1 MALSQIVWEIPRPP
15 PLTGGKLRQKEMLMD
30 AREYFNYVA
39 MPKYN
44 EFVQSPNDFR
54 LLESALYSMD
64 TVAERLGLHQL
75 GYAQVSREALY
86 QKAKEIRDQ
95 STSLE
100 NLHSCSNALKHGRS
114 IRDHSDNFMTI
125 ATSTGIDPNDPTTWK
140 IGMHNL
146 VQVAHDGFATLNSFP
161 ELKPLP

>member
-1 MALSQIVWEIPRPP
+1 
-15 PLTGGKLRQKEMLMD
+15 MD

-39 MPKYN
+39 MTKYN

-54 LLESALYSMD
+54 LLESAIFSMD
-64 TVAERLGLHQL
+64 TVAERLGLHQV
-75 GYAQVSREALY
+75 GYAQVSREVLY
-86 QKAKEIRDQ
+86 EEAKKIPGQ

-100 NLHSCSNALKHGRS
+100 NLHSCSNALKHVRS
-114 IRDHSDNFMTI
+114 IRDHSGGKFTTI

-140 IGMHNL
+140 IGI
-146 VQVAHDGFATLNSFP
+146 NSFP

>member
-1 MALSQIVWEIPRPP
+1 LGVLGASANYRSEITSPLRSAATITPIWRPDSVSTA
-15 PLTGGKLRQKEMLMD
+15 PL
-30 AREYFNYVA
+30 
-39 MPKYN
+39 
-44 EFVQSPNDFR
+44 FVQSPNDFR

-86 QKAKEIRDQ
+86 QKAKEIRGQ
-95 STSLE
+95 STSLK

-125 ATSTGIDPNDPTTWK
+125 AISTGIDPNDSTTWE
-140 IGMHNL
+140 IGGHDL
-146 VQVAHDGFATLNSFP
+146 VQVAHDGFAVLNSFA
-161 ELKPLP
+161 ELKPVP